1 VNHKELLER
10 IDRLQEEEEMKK
22 QILVSGFSTFKKQM
36 MPGEIAKRLLR
47 NSIQKVKSFLP
58 HFLSRPKSKVIE
70 IGDSRPK
77 KSWALEIG
85 DSGPK
90 SRAIENEGSR
100 TESGTI
106 ENEGSRSKSWTMENE
121 SSEPKSGTI
130 ENDGPRLKLKATE
143 YGTSR
148 LKSKSIE
155 NETHAHEKN

>member
-47 NSIQKVKSFLP
+47 NSVQNVKSFLP

-77 KSWALEIG
+77 KSREIEIG
-85 DSGPK
+85 DSRPK
-90 SRAIENEGSR
+90 SCAIENEGSR
-100 TESGTI
+100 TEAGTI
-106 ENEGSRSKSWTMENE
+106 ENESSR
-121 SSEPKSGTI
+121 PKSGAI
-130 ENDGPRLKLKATE
+130 ENDGSRLKLKSTE